1 MKTKLASL
9 ATLASMGL
17 SAFAQESAGDAASG
31 GVTIPES
38 GVNIA
43 DYATAAIT
51 TLGGVVAVCVGGVI
65 CFMVVR
71 WGIRWVRSIGRG

>member
-1 MKTKLASL
+1 MSLKTKIAAL
-9 ATLASMGL
+9 ATTVGGL
-17 SAFAQESAGDAASG
+17 SAFAAEP
-31 GVTIPES
+31 VTIPES

>member
-1 MKTKLASL
+1 MSLKTKIAALS
-9 ATLASMGL
+9 TTVGGL
-17 SAFAQESAGDAASG
+17 SAFATEP
-31 GVTIPES
+31 VTIPES

>member
-1 MKTKLASL
+1 MSLKTKIAAL
-9 ATLASMGL
+9 ATTLGGL
-17 SAFAQESAGDAASG
+17 SAFAED
-31 GVTIPES
+31 VTIPES

-43 DYATAAIT
+43 GYATAAIT

>member
-1 MKTKLASL
+1 MSLKTKIAAL
-9 ATLASMGL
+9 ATTVGGL
-17 SAFAQESAGDAASG
+17 SAFAQEP
-31 GVTIPES
+31 VTIPES

-43 DYATAAIT
+43 GYATAAIT